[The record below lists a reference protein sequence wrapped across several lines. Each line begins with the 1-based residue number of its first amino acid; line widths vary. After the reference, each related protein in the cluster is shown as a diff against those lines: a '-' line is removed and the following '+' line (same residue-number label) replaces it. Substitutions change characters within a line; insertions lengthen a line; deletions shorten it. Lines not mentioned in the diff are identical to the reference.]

1 MLKAPIN
8 AHAPELIKSP
18 VDGLDVEIEKVN
30 TPTPTVSANRA
41 VISVDNSRIFLHNPG
56 TVSVYPRPLQA
67 AAAPPMIP
75 AIVAVAATIANGP
88 AGPVTG
94 AEIIPA
100 APPAIAPID
109 VRAPAAQLAA
119 PRS

>member
-1 MLKAPIN
+1 
-8 AHAPELIKSP
+8 
-18 VDGLDVEIEKVN
+18 
-30 TPTPTVSANRA
+30 
-41 VISVDNSRIFLHNPG
+41 
-56 TVSVYPRPLQA
+56 
-67 AAAPPMIP
+67 MIP